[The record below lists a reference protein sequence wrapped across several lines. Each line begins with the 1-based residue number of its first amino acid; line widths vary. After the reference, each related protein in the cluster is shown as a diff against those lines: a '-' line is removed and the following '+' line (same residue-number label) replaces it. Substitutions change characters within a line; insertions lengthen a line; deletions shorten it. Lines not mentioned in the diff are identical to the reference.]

1 MLLIVIAT
9 ITLHPI
15 LPYLWK
21 LLSIVGSILFGFV
34 FTSWMVHVWFPPKF
48 ERFPDR
54 KIQSLGD
61 IRISTPRINDSL
73 DKDKESRL
81 AINLKQFLEEVLSSQ
96 LGHLSRAKP
105 IVDMIKL
112 PNLGAKSESIDT
124 SGSSILD
131 AALSIFST
139 QTANFVHSL
148 KMQKLF
154 ESWSI
159 MALEIVKD
167 QIISYKKSRAQI
179 RLASSSNALSSS
191 STHLDDFN
199 EFKIES
205 EDESRKW
212 SSKLDIL
219 NEQVKLKMQLGG
231 ELHRAVGQG
240 KDVEGEYLRR
250 KIAELMDLINI
261 ENIPLL
267 KNPIFK
273 MLLREW
279 VFAKAV
285 WPLLN
290 LACNPHTVNMMI
302 IERSTKRIVV
312 HRAVKFFKSQLDLFF
327 SSFPPVFLIANNRR
341 NSFSVPEK
349 QRYVDEIF
357 KYLRKAT
364 SELDITALK
373 TGVLS
378 EIRKKSSEINSI
390 QNPEAKENLQR
401 YLSSLKTV
409 LRRIDKREKFLA
421 NKRKPNFVAVVEKVM
436 KSGIS
441 KDVAPPSVNSQSHVT
456 LGQILE
462 KYAQSAD
469 EAGNIH
475 SMSLYYFIDFLEK
488 RKDRVS
494 AMDMMKFWAS
504 TENFRKLVWRL
515 GSGIVSGGSTSQ
527 TGVTTQSFSL
537 DTHRRLQKE
546 ISTIYN
552 DFIAVE
558 PARVELPIETLDSIL
573 RYINAKNLQELEESF
588 SDNGLLRAQKY
599 VRGKIDALFDLFCNS
614 NSYFQLS
621 SELQKAKLASNDRTD
636 VAKNSGNN
644 STLKAM
650 EGSALMVALDKVLLL
665 SCGYLYGNE
674 IDHRTHDYEEPVL
687 TLESATLHFGNMTTS
702 TGKDEEEDID
712 EFEPTDHNLNT
723 SKITELD
730 QEIDRSLKEI
740 DCMSI
745 LKAKLSIQGDQLKI
759 ADSESIPYIQQLLID
774 ETVDFLRDEIGDF
787 AHQKSKLESQERRDA
802 IVPGQCIAQLREY
815 ECQLQNSKKVTFYD
829 IDITRTSGTGSGWSV
844 KRRYSDF
851 DALHQKLKNEFEFVT
866 HLELPAKTMMI
877 TAKSKE
883 VRQARLKALEKYLQ
897 VLFFHLVPPR

>member
-1 MLLIVIAT
+1 
-9 ITLHPI
+9 
-15 LPYLWK
+15 
-21 LLSIVGSILFGFV
+21 
-34 FTSWMVHVWFPPKF
+34 MVHVWFPPKF

-159 MALEIVKD
+159 MALEIIKD

-179 RLASSSNALSSS
+179 RLASSSNALTNS

-219 NEQVKLKMQLGG
+219 NEQVQLKMRLGG
-231 ELHRAVGQG
+231 ELHRAIGQV
-240 KDVEGEYLRR
+240 KEVEGEYLRQ

-273 MLLREW
+273 VLLREW
-279 VFAKAV
+279 VFAKVV

-290 LACNPHTVNMMI
+290 LACNPNTVNMMI
-302 IERSTKRIVV
+302 IERTTKRIVV

-341 NSFSVPEK
+341 NSFTVPEK

-378 EIRKKSSEINSI
+378 EIRKKSPEINST
-390 QNPEAKENLQR
+390 QNPEVKENLQR

-441 KDVAPPSVNSQSHVT
+441 KDVAPPSVNSQPPVT

-494 AMDMMKFWAS
+494 ALDMMKFWAS
-504 TENFRKLVWRL
+504 AENFRKLVWRL

-527 TGVTTQSFSL
+527 YGVTTQSFSF

-546 ISTIYN
+546 TTTIYN
-552 DFIAVE
+552 DFIAVD
-558 PARVELPIETLDSIL
+558 PARIELPIETLDSIL
-573 RYINAKNLQELEESF
+573 RYINAKNLQELEVSF

-636 VAKNSGNN
+636 VAKNSGIN

-674 IDHRTHDYEEPVL
+674 IDHRTHDYEEHVL
-687 TLESATLHFGNMTTS
+687 TLESATLHFGNTTNS
-702 TGKDEEEDID
+702 TGKDEEEDI
-712 EFEPTDHNLNT
+712 EEYELNDHILNT

-730 QEIDRSLKEI
+730 QEIDRSLREI

-745 LKAKLSIQGDQLKI
+745 LKVKATIQVDQLKI
-759 ADSESIPYIQQLLID
+759 SDSESIPYIQQLLID
-774 ETVDFLRDEIGDF
+774 ETVDSLRDEIGDF

-802 IVPGQCIAQLREY
+802 IIPGQCIAQLREY
-815 ECQLQNSKKVTFYD
+815 ECQEQNSKKVTFYD